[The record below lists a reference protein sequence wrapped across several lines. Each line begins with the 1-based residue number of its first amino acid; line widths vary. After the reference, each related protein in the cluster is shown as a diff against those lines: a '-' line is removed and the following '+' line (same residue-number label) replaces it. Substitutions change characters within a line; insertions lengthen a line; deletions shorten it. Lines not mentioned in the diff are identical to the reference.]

1 MKNIAL
7 SNGHSLDIT
16 KNSNSRGGYTVT
28 FLEDGRKLNT
38 EEYANIE
45 AINEDYNLNL
55 KEADFMMNGT
65 IDRGELVRAA
75 MAKATEEK
83 AQGYRIEENKQYK
96 SKEIYFTGIP
106 AKETREN
113 LKALKFRWH
122 NVKKCWYGFATD
134 EDIKKACGD
143 VLVIPDGKT
152 VDPGSL
158 YEGWEGGKARTWHSD
173 QELKKFILDDCKKVG
188 IKASIRFKKAG
199 YLTSFLMTVT
209 LKPEHIK
216 TYEDFKKDYDPFR
229 HVSSWHWLSYTDET
243 GKIKDILFDQVFSM
257 PEGKEKAELLE
268 NITRTAYD
276 GAIKRLGT
284 SNRYDYSN
292 SVLTDEGAEILKTAH
307 AIVSSYNRD
316 CTNSMIDY
324 FDRDIYDD
332 YAIKVA

>member
-7 SNGHSLDIT
+7 SNGHSLDIM
-16 KNSNSRGGYTVT
+16 KNSNGRGGYTVT

-55 KEADFMMNGT
+55 KEADFMMSNT

-83 AQGYRIEENKQYK
+83 AQGYRIEENKQYS

-122 NVKKCWYGFATD
+122 NVKKCWYGFASD
-134 EDIKKACGD
+134 EEIKKACGD
-143 VLVIPDGKT
+143 ILVIPDSKT

-199 YLTSFLMTVT
+199 YLTSFVMTVT
-209 LKPEHIK
+209 IK
-216 TYEDFKKDYDPFR
+216 AEDVKTFEEFKKNYNPFD
-229 HVSSWHWLSYTDET
+229 HVSCYHWLSYTDEN
-243 GKIKDILFDQVFSM
+243 GRHQDIPFDQVFNM
-257 PEGKEKAELLE
+257 PEGKEKTELLE

-276 GAIKRLGT
+276 RAINRLGT
-284 SNRYDYSN
+284 SNRYDYCT
-292 SVLTDEGAEILKTAH
+292 SVLSDKAIEILKTAH